1 MTEQAVA
8 ERTSA
13 VAVARARWAVLAVF
27 FVNGTLF
34 STFISRVPSLKIDHR
49 LSDGTLGAILTL
61 FGLAALLTM
70 QFVGPLVARFG
81 SARVIRLAVAGSP
94 FLMAGIGLAGD
105 AGQLGAAVLL
115 MGMMHGTLD
124 VAMNAHAVVVER
136 ESKRS
141 VMSSCHAAW
150 SVSAVAASL
159 VGAGFTRAG
168 ISAAEHYLWVGG
180 VLVVAGLVATVRLLP
195 ASADR
200 VGESGGSGTARVSWR
215 SGWTRQV
222 CVFGAMGFTAMILE
236 AMVISWSGVFLH
248 DSRGATLAAAA
259 LGFTAFSACQAAG
272 RLVGDRLTERYGAP
286 ALFRAG
292 GLVAAIGLAVVVLT
306 PSWVIGIAGF
316 AVLGLG
322 GSVLL
327 PLIFSA
333 VGHAGGEGAG
343 AATFLS
349 RFTTFT
355 YAGGLIGPAL
365 IGWFAEATSL
375 TWTLAGLLPLLVGV
389 VLKARVM
396 AAAGRQREESP
407 AA

>member
-1 MTEQAVA
+1 MADH
-8 ERTSA
+8 A
-13 VAVARARWAVLAVF
+13 VAVARARWAVQAVF

-34 STFISRVPSLKIDHR
+34 STFISRVPSLKLDHG
-49 LSDGTLGAILTL
+49 LTDGTLGAILTL
-61 FGLAALLTM
+61 FGMAALLTM
-70 QFVGPLVARFG
+70 QFVGRLVARFG
-81 SARVIRLAVAGSP
+81 SARVIRLAVVVSP
-94 FLMAGIGLAGD
+94 FVLAGIGLAGD
-105 AGQLGAAVLL
+105 AVQLGAAVLL

-141 VMSSCHAAW
+141 IMSGCHAAW
-150 SVSAVAASL
+150 SISAVTASL

-168 ISAAEHYLWVGG
+168 VSAAEHYLWVGA
-180 VLVVAGLVATVRLLP
+180 VLVVVGLAATVRLLP
-195 ASADR
+195 ESADR
-200 VGESGGSGTARVSWR
+200 VEESGGKARVGWR

-248 DSRGATLAAAA
+248 DARGATLAAAA

-272 RLVGDRLTERYGAP
+272 RVVGDRLTERYGAP
-286 ALFRAG
+286 ALFRVG
-292 GLVAAIGLAVVVLT
+292 GLVATIGLAIVVLI
-306 PSWVIGIAGF
+306 PSWVAGIAGF
-316 AVLGLG
+316 AILGLG

-343 AATFLS
+343 AATSLS

-375 TWTLAGLLPLLVGV
+375 TWTLAGLLPLLLGV

-396 AAAGRQREESP
+396 ADRKREVPLAS
-407 AA
+407 

>member
-1 MTEQAVA
+1 MTEQVA
-8 ERTSA
+8 ERSGT

-27 FVNGTLF
+27 FVNGTVF
-34 STFISRVPSLKIDHR
+34 STFVSRVPSLKLDLG

-70 QFVGPLVARFG
+70 QFAGPLVGRFG
-81 SARVIRLAVAGSP
+81 SARVIRLAVVVSP
-94 FLMAGIGLAGD
+94 FLLAGIGLAGD
-105 AGQLGAAVLL
+105 AVQLGGAVLL
-115 MGMMHGTLD
+115 LGMMHGTLD

-136 ESKRS
+136 ESGRS

-150 SVSAVAASL
+150 SISAVAASL

-168 ISAAEHYLWVGG
+168 SSAAEHYLWVGA
-180 VLVVAGLVATVRLLP
+180 VLVVAGLAATAGLLP

-200 VGESGGSGTARVSWR
+200 VEETGGGGAKRASWR
-215 SGWTRQV
+215 SGWTRRV

-248 DSRGATLAAAA
+248 DARGATLAAAA

-272 RLVGDRLTERYGAP
+272 RLVGDRLTERHGAP
-286 ALFRAG
+286 ALFRVG
-292 GLVAAIGLAVVVLT
+292 GVIAAVGLAVVVLS
-306 PSWVIGIAGF
+306 PSWVAGIAGF
-316 AVLGLG
+316 ALLGLG

-333 VGHAGGEGAG
+333 VGHAGGAGAG

-375 TWTLAGLLPLLVGV
+375 TWTLAGLLPLLGAV
-389 VLKARVM
+389 VLNARVM
-396 AAAGRQREESP
+396 AGQERKAPLAG
-407 AA
+407 